1 MFRAFYDSPWQH
13 PGIAFFFG
21 LPLLSIALLGT
32 QAARRAQD
40 ADPRRRAFL
49 LSFLVVELAILLDA
63 FFTGA
68 WSPLRPESAAAQ
80 AVAVVFVVLGDL
92 RYFYF
97 VERQRGEVAAGRS
110 AALRAMTVAL
120 PVSFIV
126 PIGVAIGKSA
136 WPARMQGNLLYL
148 VYELAALAVVVAFAL
163 VRRPHTTDGAD
174 RRRAYVTRLL
184 VLEAA
189 QYATWALADL
199 IILAGEDVG
208 YLVRVLPNAIYY
220 AAFVPAACLRTPAG
234 SRT

>member
-13 PGIAFFFG
+13 PGIAFACG
-21 LPLLSIALLGT
+21 VPLLAIALLGIR
-32 QAARRAQD
+32 AARRAHD

-49 LSFLVVELAILLDA
+49 LSFLVIELAILVDA

-68 WSPLRPESAAAQ
+68 WSPLPPESTAAQ
-80 AVAVVFVVLGDL
+80 AAAAVFVVLGDL

-97 VERQRGEVAAGRS
+97 IERQRGEVAAGSRS
-110 AALRAMTVAL
+110 ALRAMTIAL
-120 PVSFIV
+120 PVSLIV
-126 PIGVAIGKSA
+126 PVGTAVCRGL
-136 WPARMQGNLLYL
+136 WPARLQGNFLYF
-148 VYELAALAVVVAFAL
+148 VYELALLVVAVAFAL
-163 VRRPHTTDGAD
+163 ARRPRVTDRAD

-184 VLEAA
+184 VLEVV
-189 QYATWALADL
+189 QYATWAIADL
-199 IILAGEDVG
+199 LILAGEDIG